1 MQDCQVTKEI
11 KEREAHLGHLD
22 NRDLLDLTEP
32 LGVLEVL
39 ATQVS
44 PVLQFGKVETVSI
57 GCPLPFR
64 TISVN
69 RKIQF

>member
-1 MQDCQVTKEI
+1 MTKEG
-11 KEREAHLGHLD
+11 KEREAHLDHLD
-22 NRDLLDLTEP
+22 NRDLLDLMEP

-44 PVLQFGKVETVSI
+44 PILQFGKVETVSI

-69 RKIQF
+69 RKLQF